1 MNAVALD
8 FGTYADLHSKRDAVK
23 KVVEQHNGEGT
34 VRVVLEENLSRARL
48 GINEGMNRPVIRGD
62 RGKMPVNVV
71 VKMKPDSTLNDMARI
86 QKDIENVLGKRVSVK
101 SEGSLRSRLFASAM
115 KKSVEI

>member
-23 KVVEQHNGEGT
+23 DVVMKHNGEGS
-34 VRVVLEENLSRARL
+34 VRVVLAENLSRARL
-48 GINEGMNRPVIRGD
+48 GINEGMSTPATRGV
-62 RGKMPVNVV
+62 RSKMPVNVV

-86 QKDIENVLGKRVSVK
+86 QDDIERVLGKRVNVK
-101 SEGSLRSRLFASAM
+101 SEGSLRSRVFAKAM
-115 KKSVEI
+115 KKSVAI